1 VPLRKSHVWLKLGE
15 ADQTAID
22 LPHKRRDPQTA
33 RPEAQ
38 LDRLAPSEE
47 GCEGPARGSSATSVA
62 RGRFTFWLPGAGIP
76 FQLIGATMRTQS
88 ISGLNEEA
96 RKAVN
101 GVFDAMAEWRDE
113 VSSTTQA
120 CTDKVLDR
128 MGEAAKA
135 AGWPSELVDATRSQ
149 FQQASRMQS
158 AFIDQMLMDA
168 WQQQLTSRRVPSGEI
183 GQMPGLDQAPSGMNV
198 AMAPLQMWMQ
208 AAELWHKNWQLAF
221 SRWMD
226 LQTNGG
232 SSENE
237 RPRENQRRG
246 G

>member
-1 VPLRKSHVWLKLGE
+1 
-15 ADQTAID
+15 
-22 LPHKRRDPQTA
+22 
-33 RPEAQ
+33 
-38 LDRLAPSEE
+38 
-47 GCEGPARGSSATSVA
+47 
-62 RGRFTFWLPGAGIP
+62 
-76 FQLIGATMRTQS
+76 MRTQS

-135 AGWPSELVDATRSQ
+135 MGWPSELVDATRSQ

-158 AFIDQMLMDA
+158 AFIDQMMDG
-168 WQQQLTSRRVPSGEI
+168 WQQQLKSRRVPSGGI
-183 GQMPGLDQAPSGMNV
+183 GQMPVFDQAAPAMNV

-208 AAELWHKNWQLAF
+208 AAEMWQKSWQSAL

-232 SSENE
+232 RSETERRRENE
-237 RPRENQRRG
+237 RRG
-246 G
+246 R